1 MGLGELYI
9 SLLLLKSMSL
19 QQAQLYSFC
28 AQTTDPLACYES
40 IPSRLDLQDSMLY
53 GPEPPVRYTPGQFYH
68 YIDPQPLHSASEQAC
83 VPTPRPESSCH

>member
-40 IPSRLDLQDSMLY
+40 IPSRLDLQDTMLY
-53 GPEPPVRYTPGQFYH
+53 GPDPPVRFHPGQFYLFI
-68 YIDPQPLHSASEQAC
+68 YPQPLDSAM
-83 VPTPRPESSCH
+83 